1 MQTHSLDS
9 NECFSFA
16 AEQQYAAK
24 QAVLMGVYPFCV
36 RPRDVCAFC
45 ETKPKGTL
53 MKKESPGQAQAKPA
67 DQPQDQP
74 QSEDQPKAADQ
85 SESYYNPRS
94 EKFPHALKH
103 GAFSALSIL
112 PGEDPKE
119 FIELYQ
125 SIAAELLPDG
135 PIEKD
140 AVKTIALSIWRA
152 SRLTIFRRAEWA
164 RAKYGEDEQKPG
176 EVPET
181 EPARSQYKKLID
193 SAKQHERAGH
203 VLHDIATMKIE
214 KHIEVL
220 NTAAA
225 ELNKAGLKGFQ
236 NEVQVLNSAALQCL
250 PDSEVQRITD
260 FVASQ
265 EQVSDPHS
273 IVIDLLNAAKARG
286 LPESEAKKMLDDAMI
301 VAKGRNY
308 LSLSDLLKIAEDDY
322 QLAMRGDVLTEEHL
336 EKELAIIE
344 RLDARISRA
353 MKTLMQAKAMKEII
367 GTDPKSRAARAKLDV
382 KKKT

>member
-1 MQTHSLDS
+1 
-9 NECFSFA
+9 
-16 AEQQYAAK
+16 
-24 QAVLMGVYPFCV
+24 MGVYPFCV

-67 DQPQDQP
+67 DQPQAADQP
-74 QSEDQPKAADQ
+74 QSEDQPKTADQ

-140 AVKTIALSIWRA
+140 AVKTIAVSIWRA

-164 RAKYGEDEQKPG
+164 RAKYGEDDQNSDEIPK
-176 EVPET
+176 T
-181 EPARSQYKKLID
+181 EPARSQYKKLMD

-203 VLHDIATMKIE
+203 VLHDIATIKIE
-214 KHIEVL
+214 KHFEVL
-220 NTAAA
+220 NTAVT
-225 ELNKAGLKGFQ
+225 ELNMAGLKGFQ

-250 PDSEVQRITD
+250 PDSEVKRITD
-260 FVASQ
+260 FVAS
-265 EQVSDPHS
+265 
-273 IVIDLLNAAKARG
+273 
-286 LPESEAKKMLDDAMI
+286 
-301 VAKGRNY
+301 
-308 LSLSDLLKIAEDDY
+308 
-322 QLAMRGDVLTEEHL
+322 
-336 EKELAIIE
+336 
-344 RLDARISRA
+344 
-353 MKTLMQAKAMKEII
+353 QAKAMKEII
-367 GTDPKSRAARAKLDV
+367 GTDPRSRAARAKLDV
-382 KKKT
+382 QAKT

>member
-24 QAVLMGVYPFCV
+24 QAVLMGAYPFCV

-164 RAKYGEDEQKPG
+164 RAKYGEDEQKPD

-214 KHIEVL
+214 KHIDPATLSLIVPSMILQPLVE
-220 NTAAA
+220 NSI
-225 ELNKAGLKGFQ
+225 KHGLAQKLG
-236 NEVQVLNSAALQCL
+236 EG
-250 PDSEVQRITD
+250 RITIR
-260 FVASQ
+260 SQ
-265 EQVSDPHS
+265 HDNGHA
-273 IVIDLLNAAKARG
+273 IIDVIDNGVGIPASTADRVKGTGIG
-286 LPESEAKKMLDDAMI
+286 L
-301 VAKGRNY
+301 RNVNERLRVIY
-308 LSLSDLLKIAEDDY
+308 GANY
-322 QLAMRGDVLTEEHL
+322 QLQLDSVPGEGTCARVIIPETTEP
-336 EKELAIIE
+336 
-344 RLDARISRA
+344 ARIPA
-353 MKTLMQAKAMKEII
+353 
-367 GTDPKSRAARAKLDV
+367 
-382 KKKT
+382 

>member
-67 DQPQDQP
+67 DQTQTEDQPKATGQP
-74 QSEDQPKAADQ
+74 QSEDQPKTADQ

-112 PGEDPKE
+112 PGEDPNE

-140 AVKTIALSIWRA
+140 AVKTIAFSIWRA
-152 SRLTIFRRAEWA
+152 SHLTIFRRAEWA
-164 RAKYGEDEQKPG
+164 RAKYGEDEQKPD

-181 EPARSQYKKLID
+181 EPARSQYKKLMD

-203 VLHDIATMKIE
+203 VLHDIATIKIE
-214 KHIEVL
+214 KHFEVL
-220 NTAAA
+220 NTAVT
-225 ELNKAGLKGFQ
+225 ELNMAGLKGFQ

-250 PDSEVQRITD
+250 PDSEVKRITD

-265 EQVSDPHS
+265 EQVSDPHPA
-273 IVIDLLNAAKARG
+273 VIDLLNAAKARG
-286 LPESEAKKMLDDAMI
+286 LPEAEAQKILDGANQ
-301 VAKGRNY
+301 VAKARNY

-353 MKTLMQAKAMKEII
+353 MKTLMQA
-367 GTDPKSRAARAKLDV
+367 
-382 KKKT
+382 